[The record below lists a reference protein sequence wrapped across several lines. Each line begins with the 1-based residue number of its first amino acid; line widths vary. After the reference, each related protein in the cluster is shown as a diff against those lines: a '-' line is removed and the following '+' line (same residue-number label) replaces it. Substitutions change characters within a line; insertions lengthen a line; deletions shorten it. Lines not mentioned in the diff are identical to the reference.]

1 MKLDVNRL
9 LPDVARTVRRYGFAV
24 ILCAAATVALIFAL
38 NPSLSGRWYYFDWPN
53 NVLTAGLLLAALYA
67 AAGRHVH
74 ESGGGGRWL
83 GLFAAWVLP
92 VAVLAAHVVD
102 NSDWVLSW
110 LLFPVGAMWL
120 TLSPFVAIGRGEAR
134 EAAQQRYWWFA
145 HRAIVTAIVA
155 LFGLCLIWLGLWA
168 IQASLSRLFGLNVE
182 DLFGKW
188 IMPLVGGF
196 LTPVYWLSTLPTA
209 DEVERDAAGE
219 PDFLSRAIGFIGQFL
234 LIPFLLI
241 YSAILL
247 AYAVQSVVTWQIPV
261 NTVGWMVLGY
271 AIAGAATWLVVFPRF
286 MRDRWL
292 VRVFR
297 RLWFWLTLLPI
308 ALYSLAVFI
317 RVDAYGLTDQRVLLV
332 AGGVWAVVL
341 TLAFLVRRGD
351 IRLIPGLAAT
361 ILLILAIGPWNLRN
375 LPIAQ
380 QSARLDALLSLPG
393 KEGASFPP
401 AWTTAQALQAMRI
414 MRFLDYGGRQSGS
427 SPFVQDRDVLAD
439 ILAAHGVTLNSTPG
453 DRVTAAVGLLGYG
466 GVTEASPP
474 VFWPVWNDLV
484 RVPMASPVD
493 VRDTPASLGPI
504 SLFVDQ
510 RAAIPGH
517 FMRLDGTDS
526 LAIASA
532 PGGPIVQK
540 IELSEWVAKQA
551 THFGSG
557 NGGQGASIVEP
568 WIDFE
573 LGDIR
578 YRLVVDA
585 LTLRLDGQGAPAIT
599 SLRGSLF
606 SSVPPP
612 SP

>member
-1 MKLDVNRL
+1 M
-9 LPDVARTVRRYGFAV
+9 
-24 ILCAAATVALIFAL
+24 
-38 NPSLSGRWYYFDWPN
+38 
-53 NVLTAGLLLAALYA
+53 
-67 AAGRHVH
+67 
-74 ESGGGGRWL
+74 
-83 GLFAAWVLP
+83 
-92 VAVLAAHVVD
+92 
-102 NSDWVLSW
+102 
-110 LLFPVGAMWL
+110 
-120 TLSPFVAIGRGEAR
+120 
-134 EAAQQRYWWFA
+134 
-145 HRAIVTAIVA
+145 A

-351 IRLIPGLAAT
+351 IRLIPGLAAA

-466 GVTEASPP
+466 GATEASPP
-474 VFWPVWNDLV
+474 VSWPVWNDLV

-557 NGGQGASIVEP
+557 DGGQGASIVEP